1 MGRRNEMLAVVI
13 LEREK
18 QKKTKQKKKH
28 THKQDNFFEAT
39 RWIEKK

>member
-18 QKKTKQKKKH
+18 QKKTKKKH